1 MYYKQKICVAA
12 LSLTC
17 LLSQASGHLEV
28 DSMEGAPYARAP
40 GSLCSQ
46 VSCEELTLLVML

>member
-1 MYYKQKICVAA
+1 MYYKQTVCVAA

-28 DSMEGAPYARAP
+28 DLTEGVLMPEPLAACAHR
-40 GSLCSQ
+40 
-46 VSCEELTLLVML
+46 